1 MKTFL
6 LTRTLS
12 FILLAAAL
20 TACNLPQPPAVTPAP
35 LFTLPPSVEPAFF
48 ITPSATYALSTSTPA
63 ATPTMTA
70 TLPPPVPVLRVAY
83 AGGGSTLVA
92 ATENTIYLLDP
103 GLLAL
108 QGEIVNVEPQSLAIS
123 SDGSMLAVG
132 LAGLGVALYAASDG
146 APIHVL
152 EAGGRFRAGPGLVAF
167 APDGQQIASVSE
179 TDARAIQVWWWQNNA
194 LLTTLEGHPAP
205 VTAMAFS
212 PGGTLLASTDLGGE
226 LRLWRVGDGKPLVQ
240 IAAHTGPTVSLDF
253 TPNGEQLATA
263 GEDGLVR
270 LWRIEVTADY
280 LAGAVPEA
288 ELDAAMPL
296 RQVLFS
302 PLCAAGPCLL
312 AAAGPQGIVI
322 WDAVGG
328 QRLLE
333 LPGEFFAIAFSPGGN
348 TLAAASPDG
357 VTFWQVNQGQPE
369 TFGSMLVKWQPPV
382 RVESGPPGL
391 GESQQ

>member
-1 MKTFL
+1 MKTSL

-20 TACNLPQPPAVTPAP
+20 AACNLPQPPAFTPTP
-35 LFTLPPSVEPAFF
+35 FFSLSPSVEPAFF
-48 ITPSATYALSTSTPA
+48 ITPSATYALSSSTPA
-63 ATPTMTA
+63 ATATMTA
-70 TLPPPVPVLRVAY
+70 TLPPPIPVLRVAY
-83 AGGGSTLVA
+83 AGGGNTLVA

-103 GLLAL
+103 GLLSL
-108 QGEIVNVEPQSLAIS
+108 QGEIVNVEPLSLAIS

-132 LAGLGVALYAASDG
+132 LANLGVALYASSDG

-167 APDGQQIASVSE
+167 SPDGQQIASVSE
-179 TDARAIQVWWWQNNA
+179 TDARAIQAWWWQNNA

-205 VTAMAFS
+205 VTALAFS

-226 LRLWRVGDGKPLVQ
+226 LRLWRVGDGKALVQ
-240 IAAHTGPTVSLDF
+240 IAAHAGPTASLTF

-270 LWRIEVTADY
+270 LWRIETTVDF
-280 LAGAVPEA
+280 LAGALPEG

-296 RQVLFS
+296 QQVLFS

-328 QRLLE
+328 ERLLE
-333 LPGEFFAIAFSPGGN
+333 LPGEIFAIAFSPGGN
-348 TLAAASPDG
+348 TLAAAGPGG
-357 VTFWQVNQGQPE
+357 VAFWQVNQDQPE
-369 TFGSMLVKWQPPV
+369 TFGSLLVRWQPPV
-382 RVESGPPGL
+382 SMDSGPPGL
-391 GESQQ
+391 GETQQ